1 MVLKGKG
8 CFFGMR
14 TVRRA
19 FEPASGAGQLDIV
32 LDQHA
37 VVQNGDARGREE
49 FAGVVKSRSG
59 VNDVIDLPLAGGKG
73 GVHEWRILSIDGGG
87 LAVHIGLAFKRVED
101 LDFITAKAKEDAAVS
116 TALS

>member
-49 FAGVVKSRSG
+49 FAGVIKNWDQLKTTELDALNRQLSG
-59 VNDVIDLPLAGGKG
+59 AGLP
-73 GVHEWRILSIDGGG
+73 
-87 LAVHIGLAFKRVED
+87 
-101 LDFITAKAKEDAAVS
+101 
-116 TALS
+116 ALQIEQRPKTTQGEGEEE